1 MDNLNKTFGK
11 GNILTASELNE
22 IVQKINE
29 LVASN
34 NSISGRNYVTLQ
46 DVQEL
51 LASLAAE
58 GDFNI
63 PVKSELG
70 DSLIDA
76 ISQRFFTEKYN
87 ELKNKGTKIA
97 SFDVVEGCLLMS
109 EIEDT
114 NMSFG
119 INESGNL
126 ILDIYGTN

>member
-1 MDNLNKTFGK
+1 METMTKIFSK

-51 LASLAAE
+51 LASLTAE
-58 GDFNI
+58 GGLSI
-63 PVKSELG
+63 PVASEFG
-70 DSLIDA
+70 DSLISA

>member
-1 MDNLNKTFGK
+1 METMTKIFGK

-51 LASLAAE
+51 LASLTAE
-58 GDFNI
+58 GEFNI

-97 SFDVVEGCLLMS
+97 SFGVVDGCLVME
-109 EIEDT
+109 EIGDS
-114 NMSFG
+114 NFNFG
-119 INESGNL
+119 IDDSGNL
-126 ILDIYGTN
+126 TLDIYGTN

>member
-1 MDNLNKTFGK
+1 METMTKIFSK

-51 LASLAAE
+51 LASLTAE

-87 ELKNKGTKIA
+87 ELKNRATNIA
-97 SFDVVEGCLLMS
+97 SFVRIVTGKQ
-109 EIEDT
+109 I
-114 NMSFG
+114 G
-119 INESGNL
+119 RAHV
-126 ILDIYGTN
+126 